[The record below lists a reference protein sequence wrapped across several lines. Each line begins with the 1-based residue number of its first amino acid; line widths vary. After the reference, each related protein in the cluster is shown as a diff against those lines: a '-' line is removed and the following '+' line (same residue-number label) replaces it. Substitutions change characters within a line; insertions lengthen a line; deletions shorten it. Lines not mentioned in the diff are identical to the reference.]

1 MTTTF
6 GVEGEAA
13 SITIMLPLT
22 ATIYHIERAIGYGR
36 AREIY

>member
-6 GVEGEAA
+6 GVEREAA
-13 SITIMLPLT
+13 SITIMMPLT
-22 ATIYHIERAIGYGR
+22 ASHYHKEGAIRYGR